1 MVVFVFFNP
10 KILKNGFLYAIIIS
24 LFLAQKNKNLNLYAL
39 SDLQNSSTE
48 KQLIQTLSSSED
60 SNLSNEIKETSNE
73 SSESSEEGKNSY
85 KIYGLLCEDSK
96 LVFSST
102 DPKKLK
108 EISKELESLYK
119 YLTKNYTI
127 SSESYDIADI
137 AVISLLLKNG
147 MIDSEQ
153 SPAVS
158 KLNEAIETYKSCE
171 KNKYDKNKYDSMQ
184 KSSEEFGNKYKKS
197 ANCNPESVVSLRED
211 KQLNNYPIIYDE
223 NILISLNDA
232 SNFSGVNPEIEYMD
246 NNSTIAIKFNNKILE
261 IAQGSNKAQLE
272 DVQTIM
278 ENPVLNIDG
287 VTYVPA
293 SILNL
298 LGCKII
304 NCSNAVI
311 VC

>member
-1 MVVFVFFNP
+1 MVVFVFFSK
-10 KILKNGFLYAIIIS
+10 KIIKNGLLYTFIIS

-39 SDLQNSSTE
+39 NDLQTSSAE
-48 KQLIQTLSSSED
+48 KQLIEELSASAD
-60 SNLSNEIKETSNE
+60 SNLSGENAETSDESNE
-73 SSESSEEGKNSY
+73 NSGEESSY
-85 KIYGLLCEDSK
+85 KISSLLCEDSK

-108 EISKELESLYK
+108 EISKELESFYD

-127 SSESYDIADI
+127 SPEAYDIADI

-153 SPAVS
+153 SSAVQ
-158 KLNEAIETYKSCE
+158 KLSEAIETYKSCE
-171 KNKYDKNKYDSMQ
+171 KNKYDKNKYNSMQ
-184 KSSEEFGNKYKKS
+184 KSSEEFGGKYKKS
-197 ANCNPESVVSLRED
+197 ASCSPESVVSLRED
-211 KQLNNYPIIYDE
+211 KQLNNYPVIYDE

-232 SNFSGVNPEIEYMD
+232 ANFSGINPEVEYMD
-246 NNSTIAIKFNNKILE
+246 NNSTITVKFNGEILE

-272 DVQTIM
+272 DVQTVM
-278 ENPVLNIDG
+278 ENPILNIDG
-287 VTYVPA
+287 VTYVPI

-298 LGCKII
+298 LGCKVISY
-304 NCSNAVI
+304 NNAVI